1 MQLVSAALRA
11 DVAVPG
17 AKLVAAT
24 DVAAGHTQL
33 VLGTDFNG
41 VGQQVTAPATAA
53 ATTSATG
60 TATSARNAAD
70 TSCIN

>member
-1 MQLVSAALRA
+1 
-11 DVAVPG
+11 
-17 AKLVAAT
+17 
-24 DVAAGHTQL
+24 VAAGHTQL